1 MNSAMLATWLRR
13 LAPCAGP
20 SSNRDWLRAVLGCG
34 LALGLCMPF
43 CAWLFG
49 VDAVLRVGPPLAAS
63 ALLAIAVP
71 SSPLAQP
78 WSLLGGNLVA
88 ALVGLL
94 LGHWLGHGWPQASL
108 AMAVAVLL
116 MLGLRCLHPPST
128 AMAFSLALGGPLV
141 DQQLLHLLLPVGV
154 ASLTLIGVAM
164 LYNNLT
170 RAPYPRK
177 LAAPASNPHLTADP
191 LPSERLGLRSD
202 DLESALASA
211 GGFVDVTPEDLERL
225 LLAAEKHASGRL
237 LGGIRAADIMSRD
250 IRSVSPDARIEEAWG
265 LLDKHH
271 LKALPVLDR
280 GRLVGILTLSDLFR
294 GQRKLRSPFGQRV
307 GNLMSHRVQSLRQ
320 DAPLAELIEL
330 LSDHGRHCLPV
341 LDGSG
346 ALVGMLSQSDL
357 IAAFRHLWLQ
367 PQADAALAVAV

>member
-1 MNSAMLATWLRR
+1 MSSAVFSTWLRR

-20 SSNRDWLRAVLGCG
+20 SSNHDWLRAVLGCG

-43 CAWLFG
+43 CAGFFG
-49 VDAVLRVGPPLAAS
+49 VDTMLRIGPPLAAS

-94 LGHWLGHGWPQASL
+94 VGHWLGHSWPQASL
-108 AMAVAVLL
+108 AMAIAVFC

-128 AMAFSLALGGPLV
+128 AMAFSLCLGGPLV

-154 ASLTLIGVAM
+154 ASLTLIGLGL

-170 RAPYPRK
+170 HAPYPRQ
-177 LAAPASNPHLTADP
+177 LAAPASNPHHTRDP
-191 LPSERLGLRSD
+191 LPGERVGFRAD
-202 DLESALASA
+202 DLEDAMASV
-211 GGFVDVTPEDLERL
+211 GGFVDVTREDLERL
-225 LLAAEKHASGRL
+225 LHAAEKHASDRL
-237 LGGIRAADIMSRD
+237 LGGIRARDIMSRD
-250 IRSVSPDARIEEAWG
+250 IRWVSPDARIEQAWK
-265 LLDKHH
+265 LLDEHH

-294 GQRKLRSPFGQRV
+294 GQGRLRSPFGQRV
-307 GNLMSHRVQSLRQ
+307 GNLMSHKVQSLRA
-320 DAPLAELIEL
+320 DAPLGELIER
-330 LSDHGRHCLPV
+330 LSDQGWHCLPV
-341 LDGSG
+341 LDERGE
-346 ALVGMLSQSDL
+346 LVGMLSQSDL

-367 PQADAALAVAV
+367 PAAGALQMAV